1 MEPRVTLNGAFAVTA
16 TGAPGLSPDDVR
28 SRAFV
33 APSRGVRF
41 AADVD
46 DVPLAKASAALV
58 VAADDAMVCDLTSA
72 RHLGLPLPP
81 WIGLDDAAP
90 VGVAVPAGGGRPQRN
105 GVKGRRLLLPP
116 DHVIEH
122 QGLRM
127 TSVARTWIDCAALIP
142 VDHLVAMGDAALHRQ
157 LVSERDLRRM
167 VTWAHRRRGV
177 VRARQALGLLDGRT
191 ESPGESLARVALML
205 CGIPRPEVNLDIVHR
220 GQWLARVDMAWPEH
234 RVLVEYDG
242 AVHLPE
248 DQRRKDALRRNL
260 LQDAG
265 WIVIVFT
272 AADLRHPER
281 MAALVRAAFARQ
293 AQSA

>member
-1 MEPRVTLNGAFAVTA
+1 MNGAFAVTA
-16 TGAPGLSPDDVR
+16 SGAPGLSPDDVR

-46 DVPLAKASAALV
+46 DVPLARASAALV
-58 VAADDAMVCDLTSA
+58 VAADDALLCDVSAA
-72 RHLGLPLPP
+72 RHRGLPLPP
-81 WIGLDDAAP
+81 WIGLDDEAL

-105 GVKGRRLLLPP
+105 GVRGRRLLMPV
-116 DHVIEH
+116 DHVVEH

-127 TSVARTWIDCAALIP
+127 TSVARTWVDCAALIP
-142 VDHLVAMGDAALHRQ
+142 VDHLVAMGDAALHMK
-157 LVSERDLRRM
+157 LVSERELRRM

-177 VRARQALGLLDGRT
+177 VRARQALGLLDGRA

-205 CGIPRPEVNLDIVHR
+205 CGIPRPEVNLDIVNR

-234 RVLVEYDG
+234 RVIVEYDG

-248 DQRRKDALRRNL
+248 SQRRKDALRRNM

-281 MAALVRAAFARQ
+281 MAVMVRSAFARQ
-293 AQSA
+293 ARSA